1 MSCVCVCARVFV
13 RVCERATNQI
23 KEDPLKSSDVNTFG
37 KKATGMTYSS
47 ELNECLPKVPFDTRL
62 ARKAVTT
69 LFFTSRGVLSH

>member
-37 KKATGMTYSS
+37 KK
-47 ELNECLPKVPFDTRL
+47 
-62 ARKAVTT
+62 
-69 LFFTSRGVLSH
+69 